1 MPGSSRGRSPV
12 ELKALAES
20 LGLVSEVEPDAKRAL
35 KRGLELATQ
44 PNAWL
49 LITGSLYLIGALRGA
64 VGEAA
69 LIPHGTG
76 APLGLGPTSVRGHG
90 GSD

>member
-1 MPGSSRGRSPV
+1 MRDQVAQLREAGIEAASLNSGSD
-12 ELKALAES
+12 
-20 LGLVSEVEPDAKRAL
+20 PDERRRVA
-35 KRGLELATQ
+35 RGLELATEA
-44 PNAWL
+44 NAWL

-76 APLGLGPTSVRGHG
+76 AALGLGPTSVRGHG